1 MPVDGSAYA
10 GILTRYIDSDA
21 FEAGGKNCFHDA
33 GPHYYGQRYT
43 PKGGA
48 RGIYMAEDV
57 PTALGEV
64 RQNGL
69 AALCPG
75 TRKGSFRI
83 LRYLKLAFGP

>member
-69 AALCPG
+69 AALCP
-75 TRKGSFRI
+75 
-83 LRYLKLAFGP
+83 